1 MIRKSLCVQ
10 TNADECKHV
19 DSETSTE
26 SKRKAWKL
34 IQEHIVGN

>member
-1 MIRKSLCVQ
+1 MKRKSLCVQ

-26 SKRKAWKL
+26 SKRKA
-34 IQEHIVGN
+34 